1 MENHILHYSYIC
13 DCGVLVYDK
22 AGNKIFQ
29 TEDELEKI
37 TRPFFNKIP
46 YSFIL
51 TFHLL
56 KNL

>member
-1 MENHILHYSYIC
+1 MRISDLIEDFIKDML
-13 DCGVLVYDK
+13 K
-22 AGNKIFQ
+22 